1 MAIEEL
7 KSIDQIRNLMISGMK
22 TVGIR
27 DASGRMEVLYE
38 AHIKS
43 EIGDP
48 CLRTRYKYLD
58 GAAGSSRKVL
68 AYEEEV
74 IAWPGY
80 EAIQA
85 GAGNDFDLLL

>member
-7 KSIDQIRNLMISGMK
+7 KSIDQIKSLLNIGIK
-22 TVGIR
+22 TAGIR
-27 DASGRMEVLYE
+27 DAAGRMEILYE
-38 AHIKS
+38 APIYS

-58 GAAGSSRKVL
+58 GAAGTSRKVL

-80 EAIQA
+80 EAVQA